1 MELISPDTRRTE
13 PDADAPHF
21 HIWTDR
27 GFVLIAQRPR
37 FPSRQAARNLALR
50 KGMEKGTFIVRACGL
65 PCRFTQKEPKRTR
78 KPRRHCTCCNGVKGT
93 NRNPNREAS

>member
-37 FPSRQAARNLALR
+37 FPSRQAAHNLARR
-50 KGMEKGTFIVRACGL
+50 KGMESGTFVVRACGL
-65 PCRFTQKEPKRTR
+65 PCRFVQTPKRNR
-78 KPRRHCTCCNGVKGT
+78 KPRRRCTCCNGVK
-93 NRNPNREAS
+93 EATK